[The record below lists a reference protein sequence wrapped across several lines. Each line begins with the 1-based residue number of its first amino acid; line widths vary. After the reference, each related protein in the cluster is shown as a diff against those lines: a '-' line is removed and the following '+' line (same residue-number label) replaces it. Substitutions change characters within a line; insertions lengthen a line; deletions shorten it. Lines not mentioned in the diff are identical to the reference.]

1 VPYVVVRAPDI
12 IYIAASASG
21 RDAAGGAWRRGCLWR
36 EGWVRDDGIMSA
48 APVAAFAA
56 ALCTGVVRRMFI
68 RKSRL
73 LVVIVRCVFV
83 AVGMGAAGLV
93 VLRKREGGRSRRR
106 WCGIHGQRLAMRL
119 GTSRCRA
126 GRYTGAARTTGR
138 SCYITETPACPQ
150 ERQDCGYMRNA
161 LSRPWE
167 KVLGL
172 ALYTTARAKG
182 WAPRSRF
189 RTANEMGTG

>member
-1 VPYVVVRAPDI
+1 
-12 IYIAASASG
+12 
-21 RDAAGGAWRRGCLWR
+21 
-36 EGWVRDDGIMSA
+36 VRDDGIMSA

-83 AVGMGAAGLV
+83 AVGMVLAAGL
-93 VLRKREGGRSRRR
+93 VLRKREGGRSRGRRR

-126 GRYTGAARTTGR
+126 GRCTRAARTTGR

-172 ALYTTARAKG
+172 ALYTRARAKG
-182 WAPRSRF
+182 WAPRSTF
-189 RTANEMGTG
+189 ETANERVTG